1 MNLVR
6 KFLKGNADRRVEY
19 EVIQIAS
26 FEVITK
32 DGEIVKEGEKE
43 VKNATPI
50 KDKTGKDGTVK
61 FGNLPIGRYLVKEV
75 SGPAN
80 VNLNTDPYT
89 IEIPMTDKEGK
100 N

>member
-1 MNLVR
+1 M
-6 KFLKGNADRRVEY
+6 
-19 EVIQIAS
+19 
-26 FEVITK
+26 
-32 DGEIVKEGEKE
+32 
-43 VKNATPI
+43 
-50 KDKTGKDGTVK
+50 K